1 MGMTRYKALFT
12 LLLMF
17 LVACAPATQSQ
28 PETATAVPPT
38 ALATLPTHTAVPS
51 TTAPMPEPAT
61 AVPTEPAS
69 PSSQPP
75 TPGPQLPTPGPQIV
89 AGRTAEGA
97 FFYGNPD
104 AAVTMIDYSD
114 FL

>member
-28 PETATAVPPT
+28 PETATAVSPT
-38 ALATLPTHTAVPS
+38 ALAILPTHTAVPT

-69 PSSQPP
+69 PSPQPP
-75 TPGPQLPTPGPQIV
+75 TPSPQIV

-104 AAVTMIDYSD
+104 AAVTLLDYSD